1 MIDGQRT
8 KLVISCIMFEAECS
22 REFLNCWGEKTNV
35 QVLVRWLNLLVD
47 HYSPQHPQIR
57 SENHASIKGK
67 TTGDA
72 KLAYT
77 RGE

>member
-22 REFLNCWGEKTNV
+22 WEFLNFWGEKTNV

-47 HYSPQHPQIR
+47 HYSPQHPQIQC
-57 SENHASIKGK
+57 ENHVSNKGIR
-67 TTGDA
+67 TGAA
-72 KLAYT
+72 K
-77 RGE
+77 